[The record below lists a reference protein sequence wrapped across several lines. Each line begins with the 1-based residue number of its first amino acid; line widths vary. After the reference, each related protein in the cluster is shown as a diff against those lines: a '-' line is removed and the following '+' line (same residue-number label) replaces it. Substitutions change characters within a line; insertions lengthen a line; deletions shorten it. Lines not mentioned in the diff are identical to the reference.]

1 MVFDPP
7 QMPALL
13 SSARRGLTEWMDQ
26 IMRTVF
32 LTLFALAVAGTP
44 ALSADLY
51 MKYKLFAV
59 GLPIGSGVLSVDFG
73 DGAYAIK
80 ANGGTAAFG
89 KLVSD
94 GKGSVNVRGNITG
107 GTLQPDSFALNV
119 KSDDEN
125 GTISM
130 QMREGTV
137 KKVAVNPPQDR
148 MNQRIKVTSDH
159 LKNVLDPLTAAVFP
173 APKGLSAE
181 SCNRT
186 LELFDG
192 KERYNVHLSY
202 KSKRRAKTSDGRFK
216 GDVLVCRAR
225 YEPVSGHRP
234 KRKTIQELANN
245 KSMEIWLAP
254 VGDKPYLVP
263 LRASIRAPFGSLV
276 VQAEK
281 YKLKG

>member
-1 MVFDPP
+1 MRAF
-7 QMPALL
+7 L
-13 SSARRGLTEWMDQ
+13 S
-26 IMRTVF
+26 
-32 LTLFALAVAGTP
+32 TLFAVAVVASP
-44 ALSADLY
+44 VQAADLY
-51 MKYKLFAV
+51 LKYKLFAV
-59 GLPIGSGVLSVDFG
+59 GLPIGSGVMSVDFSKG
-73 DGAYAIK
+73 SYSID

-94 GKGSVNVRGNITG
+94 GKGSVNVRGDIASG
-107 GTLQPDSFALNV
+107 ALQPKKFKLEV
-119 KSDDEN
+119 RSDDEN

-130 QMREGTV
+130 QMRKGSV
-137 KKVAVNPPQDR
+137 DKVAVNPPQDR

-159 LKNVLDPLTAAVFP
+159 LRNVLDPLTAAVFP

-202 KSKRRAKTSDGRFK
+202 KSKRHAKTSDGRFK

-225 YEPVSGHRP
+225 YEPISGHRP
-234 KRKTIQELANN
+234 KRKTIQDLAKN

-254 VGDKPYLVP
+254 VGDRPYLVP
-263 LRASIRAPFGSLV
+263 LRASIKASFGSLV
-276 VQAEK
+276 VKAEK

>member
-1 MVFDPP
+1 MRLFYLI
-7 QMPALL
+7 LL
-13 SSARRGLTEWMDQ
+13 A
-26 IMRTVF
+26 
-32 LTLFALAVAGTP
+32 AAVAGGP
-44 ALSADLY
+44 AQAADLY

-59 GLPIGSGVLSVDFG
+59 GLPIGSGVMSVDFD
-73 DGAYAIK
+73 DGSYSIDAD
-80 ANGGTAAFG
+80 GGTAAFG

-94 GKGSVNVRGNITG
+94 GKGSVNVRGDISRG
-107 GTLQPDSFALNV
+107 KLQPNKFALKV

-125 GTISM
+125 GTVSM
-130 QMREGTV
+130 QMRKGTV

-173 APKGLSAE
+173 APKGLAPE

-202 KSKRRAKTSDGRFK
+202 KSKRQAKTSDGRFK

-234 KRKTIQELANN
+234 KRKTIQELAKN

-263 LRASIRAPFGSLV
+263 LRASIKAPFGSLV
-276 VQAEK
+276 VKAEK

>member
-1 MVFDPP
+1 MR
-7 QMPALL
+7 ALL
-13 SSARRGLTEWMDQ
+13 S
-26 IMRTVF
+26 
-32 LTLFALAVAGTP
+32 TLFVIAVAGSP
-44 ALSADLY
+44 VQAADLY

-59 GLPIGSGVLSVDFG
+59 GLPIGSGVMSVDFG
-73 DGAYAIK
+73 NGSYSID

-94 GKGSVNVRGNITG
+94 GKGSVNVRGNVAS
-107 GTLQPDSFALNV
+107 GTLQPKKFALKV

-130 QMREGTV
+130 QMRKGAV
-137 KKVAVNPPQDR
+137 QKVAVNPPQDR

-202 KSKRRAKTSDGRFK
+202 KSKRQAKTSDGRFN
-216 GDVLVCRAR
+216 GEVLVCRAR
-225 YEPVSGHRP
+225 YEPISGHRP

-263 LRASIRAPFGSLV
+263 LRASIKAPFGSLV
-276 VQAEK
+276 VKAEK

>member
-1 MVFDPP
+1 M
-7 QMPALL
+7 
-13 SSARRGLTEWMDQ
+13 RR
-26 IMRTVF
+26 F
-32 LTLFALAVAGTP
+32 LTAFFAVAVAGSP
-44 ALSADLY
+44 VQAADLY

-73 DGAYAIK
+73 KDSYSINAD
-80 ANGGTAAFG
+80 GGTAAFG

-94 GKGSVNVRGNITG
+94 GKGSVNVRGDIARG
-107 GTLQPDSFALNV
+107 ALQPKKFALNV
-119 KSDDEN
+119 ESEDEN

-130 QMREGTV
+130 QMLKGTV
-137 KKVAVNPPQDR
+137 QNVALNPPQDR

-202 KSKRRAKTSDGRFK
+202 KSKRQAKTSDGRFK

-254 VGDKPYLVP
+254 VGNRPYLVP

-276 VQAEK
+276 VKAEK

>member
-1 MVFDPP
+1 
-7 QMPALL
+7 
-13 SSARRGLTEWMDQ
+13 
-26 IMRTVF
+26 MRAFISTF
-32 LTLFALAVAGTP
+32 FAVTVAGSP
-44 ALSADLY
+44 VHAADLY

-59 GLPIGSGVLSVDFG
+59 GLPIGSGVMSVDFSK
-73 DGAYAIK
+73 DSYSID

-94 GKGSVNVRGNITG
+94 GKGSVNVRGNIAS
-107 GTLQPDSFALNV
+107 GTLQPNKFDLEV
-119 KSDDEN
+119 RSDDEN

-130 QMREGTV
+130 QMKEGSV

-202 KSKRRAKTSDGRFK
+202 KSKRQAKTSDGRFN

-234 KRKTIQELANN
+234 KRKTIQELAKN

-254 VGDKPYLVP
+254 VGDRPYLVP
-263 LRASIRAPFGSLV
+263 LRASIKVSFGSLV
-276 VQAEK
+276 VKAEK